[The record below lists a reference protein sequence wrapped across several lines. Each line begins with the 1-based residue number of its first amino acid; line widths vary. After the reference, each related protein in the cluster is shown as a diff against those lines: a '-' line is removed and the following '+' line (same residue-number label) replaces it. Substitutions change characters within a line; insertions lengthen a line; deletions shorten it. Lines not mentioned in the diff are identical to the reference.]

1 MIKKKKILLFEL
13 LNQCKISYNKSTTK
27 NLIIEGAELIS
38 SSNKNF
44 ITFFNSIKYLDFLK
58 KTKACTIILNNNLL
72 KYLPKKKNYVLS
84 KNPQIDFAK
93 ILNFFNPNSYYSKID
108 YKYLGETEIK
118 KKYKDL
124 KFGINF
130 YLEED
135 VKIGRNVFIG
145 NNVTIKKGCV
155 IGNNVIIGSNVIIE
169 CSIIHDDVHICDNSV
184 IGKKGFGFKFEN
196 NICVRIPHTG
206 KVIINKGCEVGSNC
220 VIDRGSVSNTI
231 LGENTFVDNLVQIAH
246 NVVIGKRCILASQVG
261 IAGST
266 HIGDNVIIGGQ
277 TGISG
282 HLKIGNNVK
291 IGGKSGVI
299 NDIEDNKIVMG
310 YPAKSFRDFLKNNK

>member
-1 MIKKKKILLFEL
+1 MYKKKKILLFDL
-13 LNQCKISYNKSTTK
+13 LNKCKIRYDKKSTK
-27 NLIIEGAELIS
+27 NLIIESAESIS
-38 SSNKNF
+38 SSNTNF
-44 ITFFNSIKYLDFLK
+44 IAVFHSLKYLDFLK
-58 KTKACTIILNNNLL
+58 KTKACTVLLNNNLL

-84 KNPQIDFAK
+84 ENPLIDFAK
-93 ILNFFNPNSYYSKID
+93 ILNFFYPNSYYSKID
-108 YKYLGETEIK
+108 YKKLLETEIK
-118 KKYKDL
+118 KKYKYI

-130 YLEED
+130 YLEND

-169 CSIIHDDVHICDNSV
+169 NSIICDDVHICDNSV

-196 NICVRIPHTG
+196 NTCVRIPHIG
-206 KVIINKGCEVGSNC
+206 KVIINKGCEIGSNC
-220 VIDRGSVSNTI
+220 VIDRGSISNTI

-246 NVVIGKRCILASQVG
+246 NVVIGKKCILASQVG

-266 HIGDNVIIGGQ
+266 HIGNNVIIGGQ
-277 TGISG
+277 AGISG
-282 HLKIGNNVK
+282 HLTIGNNVK

-299 NDIEDNKIVMG
+299 NDIEDNKVVMG
-310 YPAKSFRDFLKNNK
+310 YPAKSLRDFLKNSK

>member
-1 MIKKKKILLFEL
+1 MVNKKKILLFDL
-13 LNQCKISYNKSTTK
+13 LNKCKISYNKISTK
-27 NLIIEGAELIS
+27 NLIIKSAEEIS
-38 SSNKNF
+38 SSNKDF
-44 ITFFNSIKYLDFLK
+44 ITVFNSIKYLDFLK
-58 KTKACTIILNNNLL
+58 KTKACTVLINNNLL

-84 KNPQIDFAK
+84 KNPQLDFAK

-108 YKYLGETEIK
+108 YNSLQESEIR
-118 KKYKDL
+118 KKYKEV
-124 KFGINF
+124 KFGFNI
-130 YLEED
+130 YLEND
-135 VKIGRNVFIG
+135 VKIGRNVCIG

-155 IGNNVIIGSNVIIE
+155 IGNNVNIGSNVIIE
-169 CSIIHDDVHICDNSV
+169 SSIICDDVHICDNSV

-196 NICVRIPHTG
+196 NTCIRIPHIG
-206 KVIINKGCEVGSNC
+206 KVIINRGCEIGSNC
-220 VIDRGSVSNTI
+220 VIDRGSIGNTV

-246 NVVIGKRCILASQVG
+246 NVVIGKKCILASQVG

-266 HIGDNVIIGGQ
+266 HIGNNVIIGGQ
-277 TGISG
+277 AGISG

-299 NDIEDNKIVMG
+299 NNIEDDKVVMG